1 MLVPIVERMF
11 AWFGVISASVLLLR
25 FGRFVYFYFIQ
36 GPAVHS
42 YRHGNEPWAFITGAS
57 AGIGGA
63 LGQEITKYGFN
74 VILLG
79 HKHEELEQQAS
90 TIKAASPNSQT
101 KIVVADATKASFSE
115 IKAILEAS
123 NILQLNISVLI
134 NNVGGLGDIF
144 TEYFKPFHR
153 FTPQELDC
161 VLAIN
166 NRFMVYLTSIM
177 LPTLGRSPRSLIINI
192 GSIAEI
198 GVPYQTMYSGTKG
211 FIASFSKALDWE
223 LKAEGL
229 NIDVTDILPGEVRSQ
244 GHRMEINW
252 RRPGVEKFARAV
264 LCKVGPGRGRH
275 FIPYT
280 PHRLLLWIFENLPTN
295 TMRRAALTDDMRKM
309 RDFYDGKKGS

>member
-11 AWFGVISASVLLLR
+11 AWFGVISVSVLLLR

-36 GPAVHS
+36 GPALHS

-79 HKHEELEQQAS
+79 HKREELEQQAS

-123 NILQLNISVLI
+123 NILQLNVSVLI

-153 FTPQELDC
+153 FTPQELDS

-177 LPTLGRSPRSLIINI
+177 LPTLVRSPRSLIINI
-192 GSIAEI
+192 GPIAEI

-223 LKAEGL
+223 LKPGPQDGNKLEETGSGEICESRAMQSWARKRKTFHSIYAAQIAFVDFRNFTEQRHAPSRFDRRYEKDEGFL
-229 NIDVTDILPGEVRSQ
+229 
-244 GHRMEINW
+244 
-252 RRPGVEKFARAV
+252 
-264 LCKVGPGRGRH
+264 
-275 FIPYT
+275 
-280 PHRLLLWIFENLPTN
+280 
-295 TMRRAALTDDMRKM
+295 
-309 RDFYDGKKGS
+309 